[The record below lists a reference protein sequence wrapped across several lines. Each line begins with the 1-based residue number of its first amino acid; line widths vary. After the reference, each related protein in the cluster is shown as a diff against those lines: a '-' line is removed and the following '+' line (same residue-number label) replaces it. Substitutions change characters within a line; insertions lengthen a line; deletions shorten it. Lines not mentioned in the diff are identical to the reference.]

1 MPDREDSH
9 RPQDRDFTI
18 DQWEKFP
25 FKRKDDPYENRSE
38 DRAETEDQ
46 SQYKYEGWEQNA
58 FPYKGVSEEPAES
71 AQGEK
76 ANQSDQSSS
85 REPKNERDRGK
96 GPNRS

>member
-1 MPDREDSH
+1 MPDRKESH

-46 SQYKYEGWEQNA
+46 SQYKYEGWEHNA
-58 FPYKGVSEEPAES
+58 FPNEDVSEQPAGGP
-71 AQGEK
+71 QNKTVNRG
-76 ANQSDQSSS
+76 DQSSS
-85 REPKNERDRGK
+85 REQNVERDRGK
-96 GPNRS
+96 G